1 MKPLRSRLP
10 GISLLSLI
18 CLTTAA
24 QAQWQST
31 NYTLKGG
38 WNAIYLHGE
47 ATYAPPATLF
57 SANPQVLEV
66 WRWNPNPNQ
75 VQFTTSPL
83 LPTPGTP
90 EWTVWKRDGSVT
102 ALTGL
107 TGQNAYLVRCSGT
120 TANTYTV
127 TLPQKPLPPAS
138 KWVRNGANLLG
149 FPSKLNATYPTF
161 QNYFTSFP
169 AAIAA
174 NVKIFKYTGGEL
186 SATNPLQIFSPNAER
201 LDRNQ
206 AYWFDSEVVGNFY
219 APIEISLSVSGGLD
233 FGRNGSIITARVL
246 NRTAAVMGLT
256 IAPVASNAA
265 PSGQEAI
272 TGSVPV
278 TRRTFSST
286 TAAWEETPIATAYTE
301 VIAPQSSVELS
312 FGINRAAPV
321 MTAGAPGA
329 LFASLLRLTDAGNQ
343 FDILLPVQARKTS
356 LAGLWIGEATVNAVE
371 SKADANAVTPT
382 GRGYPLRYVIHVA
395 DDGTARVLSQVFM
408 GPMAA
413 APNDFG
419 LCTKEIGLKSD
430 RKTDASRIVS
440 VHLPLNR
447 VLDGVADPL
456 DPLEAAGSGS
466 VAMGVD
472 LIRTVRIP
480 FNDPTNPFVH
490 QYHPDHD
497 NKSAA
502 GVALVAG
509 QESYNIERRIT
520 FSFTAA
526 PPLGSTV
533 TTGWGSSVIGG
544 TYAETVQGLHK
555 DTTGLDLIGTFELRR
570 ASELGS
576 ITINP

>member
-1 MKPLRSRLP
+1 MKPFLKNLLLP
-10 GISLLSLI
+10 FGFCLL
-18 CLTTAA
+18 TFQV

-57 SANPQVLEV
+57 SANPEVIEV

-120 TANTYTV
+120 SANTYTV
-127 TLPQKPLPPAS
+127 TLPQRPLPPS
-138 KWVRNGANLLG
+138 TKWVRNGANLLG
-149 FPSKLNATYPTF
+149 FPAKLNGSYPTF
-161 QNYFTSFP
+161 QNYFTAFP

-174 NVKIFKYTGGEL
+174 NVKIFKYNGGEL
-186 SATNPLQIFSPNAER
+186 SPSNPLQIFSPNAER

-233 FGRNGSIITARVL
+233 FGRTGSIITARVL

-265 PSGQEAI
+265 PSGQETI

-286 TAAWEETPIATAYTE
+286 TAAWVETPIATAYTE

-312 FGINRAAPV
+312 FGIDRAA

-329 LFASLLRLTDAGNQ
+329 LFASLLRLTDAGEQ

-356 LAGLWIGEATVNAVE
+356 LAGLWIGEATVKAVE
-371 SKADANAVTPT
+371 SKAQSDAITAT
-382 GRGYPLRYVIHVA
+382 GRGYPLRYVLHVA
-395 DDGTARVLSQVFM
+395 DNGTARVLSQVFM

-413 APNDFG
+413 APHDFG
-419 LCTKEIGLKSD
+419 LCTKEIGLKAD
-430 RKTDASRIVS
+430 QKANARRIVS
-440 VHLPLNR
+440 VHLPPAR
-447 VLDGVADPL
+447 VLDGDV

-466 VAMGVD
+466 VAIPGS
-472 LIRTVRIP
+472 LTRTVKIP

-497 NKSAA
+497 NKSAT
-502 GVALVAG
+502 GVALIAG
-509 QESYNIERRIT
+509 RESYNIERRIT
-520 FSFTAA
+520 FTFTATA
-526 PPLGSTV
+526 AEAGSTV

-555 DTTGLDLIGTFELRR
+555 DSTGVGTGNGLNLIGTFELRR

-576 ITINP
+576 LTVN

>member
-1 MKPLRSRLP
+1 MKPFPARLSGLP
-10 GISLLSLI
+10 LLSLL
-18 CLTTAA
+18 CATTAA

-57 SANPQVLEV
+57 SANPEVIEV

-75 VQFTTSPL
+75 VQYTTSPL

-120 TANTYTV
+120 SANTYTV
-127 TLPQKPLPPAS
+127 TLPQKPLPPAA

-149 FPSKLNATYPTF
+149 FPTKLNGSYPTF
-161 QNYFTSFP
+161 QNYFAAFP

-174 NVKIFKYTGGEL
+174 NVKIFKYNGGEL
-186 SATNPLQIFSPNAER
+186 SPANPLQIFSPNAER

-278 TRRTFSST
+278 TRRTFNST
-286 TAAWEETPIATAYTE
+286 TAAWEETAIATVYTE

-312 FGINRAAPV
+312 FGIDRAA

-329 LFASLLRLTDAGNQ
+329 LFASLLRLTDAGDQ

-356 LAGLWIGEATVNAVE
+356 LAGLWIGEATVKAVE
-371 SKADANAVTPT
+371 SKPQADAVTPT

-413 APNDFG
+413 APHDFG
-419 LCTKEIGLKSD
+419 LCTKEIGLKAD
-430 RKTDASRIVS
+430 QKAKASRIVS

-447 VLDGVADPL
+447 VLDGAVDPL
-456 DPLEAAGSGS
+456 DPLEVAGSGS
-466 VAMGVD
+466 VAIPGS
-472 LIRTVRIP
+472 LTRTVKIP

-490 QYHPDHD
+490 QHHPDHD
-497 NKSAA
+497 NKSAT
-502 GVALVAG
+502 GVALIAG

-520 FSFTAA
+520 FNFTATA
-526 PPLGSTV
+526 AEAGSTV

-544 TYAETVQGLHK
+544 KYEEIVQGLHK
-555 DTTGLDLIGTFELRR
+555 DTTGLQIEGTFELRR

-576 ITINP
+576 IIVN